1 MKVTVDHRSPTS
13 QSHVMFSTLS
23 VALVPG
29 GGLHFIFPIIMIF
42 TRRFDSCRIIALM
55 LGRLRMDVDTAIN
68 YYNNLAKQVFS
79 ASKRW
84 PGDGRFKAT
93 KLEEVIKSAV
103 RDVTGDP
110 EQPLLEIGDGSVCRT

>member
-1 MKVTVDHRSPTS
+1 MKVMVNHYSPASRS
-13 QSHVMFSTLS
+13 HAMFSILS

-29 GGLHFIFPIIMIF
+29 GELYQIFLIVTIF
-42 TRRFDSCRIIALM
+42 TGCFNSYRIIALM

-68 YYNNLAKQVFS
+68 YYNDLAKQVFF

-84 PGDGRFKAT
+84 PGDGRLKAT

-103 RDVTGDP
+103 GDVTGDP
-110 EQPLLEIGDGSVCRT
+110 EQPLLEISDTSVCRT

>member
-1 MKVTVDHRSPTS
+1 
-13 QSHVMFSTLS
+13 
-23 VALVPG
+23 
-29 GGLHFIFPIIMIF
+29 
-42 TRRFDSCRIIALM
+42 M

-68 YYNNLAKQVFS
+68 YYNDLVKQAFS

-103 RDVTGDP
+103 GVVTGDP